1 MIGTVLQERY
11 RLDAELG
18 RGGMGVVYRAHDTLL
33 ARDVAVKLLNL
44 AAPGSE
50 GGAVRARFLREAQAT
65 ARLNHPHIVAI
76 YDAGEA
82 FLSGATTPLPFIV
95 MELIAGGPLPH
106 SLPVPLA
113 AGLEIARQICTA
125 LVEAHAAGIIHRDLK
140 PGNVLLTPAK
150 TAKLVDFGLAHLSA
164 ASQLTA
170 EGTFMG
176 TVAYMAPELIQGQP
190 ATVQSDLYAF
200 GVLLYEIV
208 AGRQPFEAE
217 HLAAVL
223 SQHLY
228 APVVPPSTYHDDVPP
243 ALDRLVLCLLHKQPA
258 DRPAS
263 AADVLPALEQLT
275 SAELMPQP
283 ELPLLDRIA
292 RGRFVARERETAVA
306 NNLWQRTMGGEG
318 QTLLLS
324 GEPGIGKTRLVQEL
338 KVQVEINRARALWA
352 ECYAE
357 GSAPYAPLAQIMM
370 QLFQSGVP
378 IDLDLPEYV
387 ANGLLTIAPAL
398 QPFFPD
404 LSPTRLQ
411 EPQAEQQRLFDSI
424 LTLLTLLAART
435 PLLLVIDDAHWADN
449 GSLNLLRYLARRG
462 RGLRLLL
469 VLTYR
474 EVELNEARALHELL
488 FDLQR
493 ERLATRLKLNR
504 LTPEQTGDLLATLF
518 AEEITP
524 EFLHGIYQETEGNPF
539 FVEEVCKALIE
550 SGQLSRQDGRWQR
563 PPDMADM
570 RIPQSVRLAIETR
583 VTKLPETVQ
592 EVLRLAAVFGRR
604 FEFNLLY
611 QVADLD
617 EDSLIAALEQAE
629 RAQLIHEVGAGGGGL
644 FSFAHA
650 LIPTALVEG
659 LSGLRRRRLHRRV
672 AAVIEERN
680 PHDYEALAHHFAAA
694 ADEER
699 AILYYGRAGERALVV
714 CANEDA
720 ERHYRAALEFD
731 PEPLARAALLAG
743 LAEAV
748 ARQSHP
754 AAAIAL
760 FEEAIQLYQS
770 LPDSDQIARLY
781 ARLARVVS
789 DSEGRA
795 PGLATCRQGLAAVA
809 GQPATPGLAALLA
822 ETARA
827 CALNGLLEEA
837 GSLFDRALALAER
850 FSLVAVQAELLAS
863 TILVTSAL
871 SPTDERVTALQ
882 KAIDLAEGAGLLET
896 AVRAYNNLAFHY
908 AVTDDMESYCRH
920 LWSALELAR
929 RLGSASSEL
938 RGLTLLIN
946 ALCSLGQIDEAKG
959 LTSQMRAL
967 LDGHPD
973 LGEAVAAL
981 ARLMIALFDRFRG
994 DLVTFMEVALV
1005 ERNQLADIQYSIL
1018 YDTQLGGV
1026 LLEMGRLE
1034 EAGKILSQAMAAAEQ
1049 MRMLPSAHFLMAILL
1064 TRQGDFAEA
1073 RALMAGAEQSSMA
1086 TTAPDR
1092 VMALWASASLALAEG
1107 DRPAAWQDYEAAV
1120 NQAAALKLRWYQAYL
1135 MLQWADALAGQVE
1148 TSDRARARDLL
1159 AQAETLFME
1168 MNVPH
1173 YGRLAQQKLAAL
1185 SA

>member
-1 MIGTVLQERY
+1 MVGTILQDRY
-11 RLDAELG
+11 RVDAELG
-18 RGGMGVVYRAHDTLL
+18 RGGMGAVYRARDTLL
-33 ARDVAVKLLNL
+33 DRDVAVKLLNL
-44 AAPGSE
+44 SLPGSE
-50 GGAVRARFLREAQAT
+50 GSAVRARFLREAQAT

-82 FLSGATTPLPFIV
+82 VLPKGTTPLPFIV
-95 MELIAGGPLPH
+95 MELIAGGPLLDT
-106 SLPVPLA
+106 LPVPLEE
-113 AGLEIARQICTA
+113 GLRIARQICTA
-125 LVEAHAAGIIHRDLK
+125 LVEAHTAGIIHRDLK
-140 PGNVLLTPAK
+140 PGNVLLTLNK
-150 TAKLVDFGLAHLSA
+150 TAKLVDFGLAYVSA
-164 ASQLTA
+164 ASQLTV

-190 ATVQSDLYAF
+190 ATIQSDLYAF
-200 GVLLYEIV
+200 GVLLYELV
-208 AGRQPFEAE
+208 AGRQPFAAE

-228 APVVPPSTYHDDVPP
+228 APVVPPSTYHDAVPL
-243 ALDRLVLCLLHKQPA
+243 ALDRLILRLLSKHPA
-258 DRPAS
+258 ERPLS
-263 AADVLPALEQLT
+263 AADVLQALENLT
-275 SAELMPQP
+275 SPELVPQP

-292 RGRFVARERETAVA
+292 RGRLVAREQETAVA

-411 EPQAEQQRLFDSI
+411 EPQAEQQRLWDSI

-462 RGLRLLL
+462 RGLPFLL

-474 EVELNEARALHELL
+474 EVELNEARALHEFV

-504 LTPEQTGDLLATLF
+504 LTPEQTRDLLATLF

-524 EFLHGIYQETEGNPF
+524 EFLQGIYQETEGNPF

-570 RIPQSVRLAIETR
+570 RIPQSVRLAIESR
-583 VTKLPETVQ
+583 VTKLPQSVQ
-592 EVLRLAAVFGRR
+592 EVLRLAAVVGRK
-604 FEFNLLY
+604 FEFDLLR
-611 QVADLD
+611 QTTELD

-629 RAQLIHEVGAGGGGL
+629 RAQLIGEVSAEGGGL

-650 LIPTALVEG
+650 LIPTTLVEG

-672 AAVIEERN
+672 AAVIAERN
-680 PHDYEALAHHFAAA
+680 PHDYEALAHHYAAA
-694 ADEER
+694 ADEEQ
-699 AILYYGRAGERALVV
+699 AILYYGCAGERALVV

-731 PEPLARAALLAG
+731 PEPQARAALLAG

-748 ARQSHP
+748 ARQSRP

-770 LPDSDQIARLY
+770 LPDSDQVARLY
-781 ARLARVVS
+781 ARLARVVL
-789 DSEGRA
+789 DYEGRA
-795 PGLATCRQGLAAVA
+795 ASLAACRQGLAAVA
-809 GQPATPGLAALLA
+809 GQPETPGLAALLA

-827 CALNGLLEEA
+827 CWSDGLLEEA
-837 GSLFDRALALAER
+837 GPLFDKALALAER

-863 TILVTSAL
+863 AFAAPAL
-871 SPTDERVTALQ
+871 SLTEGVTALQ

-896 AVRAYNNLAFHY
+896 AARAYHNLAFYY
-908 AVTDDMESYCRH
+908 ALMDDTESYCRH

-929 RLGSASSEL
+929 RLGSAALEL
-938 RGLTLLIN
+938 RHLTLLIDG
-946 ALCSLGQIDEAKG
+946 LCSLGRIDEAES
-959 LTSQMRAL
+959 LTSQIQAL

-973 LGEAVAAL
+973 LGEAITAP
-981 ARLMIALFDRFRG
+981 ARLEIALFARFRG
-994 DLVTFMEVALV
+994 DLAVFIEVALV
-1005 ERNQLADIQYSIL
+1005 ERNQLGDIQHSIF

-1026 LLEMGRLE
+1026 LLEMGRLD
-1034 EAGKILSQAMAAAEQ
+1034 EAGEVLAQAIAAAEQ
-1049 MRMLPSAHFLMAILL
+1049 MQMLPSAHFLMSILL
-1064 TRQGDFAEA
+1064 ARQGALAEA
-1073 RALMAGAEQSSMA
+1073 HALLAGAEESSLA
-1086 TTAPDR
+1086 TIAPDR
-1092 VMALWASASLALAEG
+1092 VVALWAEASLALAEG
-1107 DRPAAWQDYEAAV
+1107 NRPAAWQGYEAAV
-1120 NQAAALKLRWYQAYL
+1120 NQAATLKLRWYEAYM
-1135 MLQWADALAGQVE
+1135 MLQWAGALAGQAE
-1148 TSDRARARDLL
+1148 TSDRELARELL
-1159 AQAETLFME
+1159 AQASALFTE
-1168 MNVPH
+1168 MNVPY